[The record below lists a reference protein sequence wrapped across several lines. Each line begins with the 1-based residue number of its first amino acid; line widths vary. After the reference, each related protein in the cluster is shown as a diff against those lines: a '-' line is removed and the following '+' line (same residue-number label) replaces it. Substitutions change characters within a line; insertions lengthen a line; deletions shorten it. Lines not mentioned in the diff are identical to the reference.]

1 MANAGLANAVER
13 KSSPKGNDMK
23 TIEGCGLGL
32 RSEFLNDIEE
42 NGFLPDWWEITPENW
57 INMPSHRR
65 EKFEYALSLR
75 PAIAH
80 GLSLSIGS
88 TDPLDTSFL
97 KTLKDFFD
105 RYGIEHY
112 SEHLSFSALNGA
124 QSYELLPLPMTE
136 KTITRVVERIK
147 RVEDAL
153 QRPLILE
160 NATYYYVPE
169 ASMSENEFIARIL
182 EHSGVRMLLDVNNVF
197 VNSVNHGFDPYAFI
211 DGVDV
216 SRVAYLHVAGHYD
229 DISSGLLI
237 DTHGRDVCD
246 EVWKLLRYTLQKK
259 RLPPLLER
267 DNYVP
272 SLGTLSQEFIQMQ
285 TIYREVCHG

>member
-1 MANAGLANAVER
+1 MVNAALANAVAR
-13 KSSPKGNDMK
+13 KNSPKGNGMK
-23 TIEGCGLGL
+23 AMEGCGLGL
-32 RSEFLNDIEE
+32 RSEFLDEIEE

-57 INMPSHRR
+57 IHMPFHRR
-65 EKFEYALSLR
+65 EKFERALSLR
-75 PAIAH
+75 PCVAH

-97 KTLKDFFD
+97 HTLKAFFD
-105 RYGIEHY
+105 RYGIHHY

-124 QSYELLPLPMTE
+124 QSYELLPLPMTD
-136 KTITRVVERIK
+136 KTINRVVERIK
-147 RVEDAL
+147 TVQDVLERA
-153 QRPLILE
+153 LILE

-169 ASMSENEFIARIL
+169 ASMSESEFIARIL
-182 EHSGVRMLLDVNNVF
+182 EESGVKMLLDVNNVF

-211 DGVDV
+211 DSVDM
-216 SRVAYLHVAGHYD
+216 SRVAYLHVAGHFD

-246 EVWKLLRYTLQKK
+246 EVWKLLRYTLTK
-259 RLPPLLER
+259 RIVPPLLER

-272 SLGTLSQEFIQMQ
+272 SLATLSQEFTQMK
-285 TIYREVCHG
+285 TLYEEVRCG